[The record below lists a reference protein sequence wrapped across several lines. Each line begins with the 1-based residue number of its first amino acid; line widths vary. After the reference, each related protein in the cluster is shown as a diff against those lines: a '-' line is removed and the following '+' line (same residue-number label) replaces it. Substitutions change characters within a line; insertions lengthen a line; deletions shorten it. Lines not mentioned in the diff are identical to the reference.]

1 MQLAL
6 CTTKGVMRTQGH
18 SGGFQSGGN
27 NSDRIVGSSSESWVV
42 EWQVVVVTQVKTW
55 MRHEIIGR
63 NN

>member
-6 CTTKGVMRTQGH
+6 CTTKGVMRTQDH

-42 EWQVVVVTQVKTW
+42 EWQVVVVMQMKT
-55 MRHEIIGR
+55 
-63 NN
+63 